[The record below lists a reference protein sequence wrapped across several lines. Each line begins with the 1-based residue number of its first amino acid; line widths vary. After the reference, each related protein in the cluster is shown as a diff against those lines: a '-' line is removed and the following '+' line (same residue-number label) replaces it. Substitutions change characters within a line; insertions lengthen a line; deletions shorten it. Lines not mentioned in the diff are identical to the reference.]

1 MAKANKNSTT
11 TANKNAKVN
20 WGVLRDAK
28 HADILETI
36 QAWKSIRN
44 QMAIDAMQKKGETE
58 ALRADYK
65 GFLVDKQWI
74 TLDKAKQEEYN
85 LAENAI
91 MVRYKELAKQRKAAT
106 KEIYKKIGL
115 DKALYTSYTAYIAA
129 ESAEEERE
137 AYITEVDAF
146 LRLGLKVPFGDK
158 GRKFAATK
166 LVEGIGKKMNGVS
179 AAYKSDVDAQPYKEA
194 AFLDAVMANLRS
206 ILQEVGV
213 IGKNPIEKPKS
224 DKDSEAKS
232 KSKIK
237 SENENA
243 IPEGRVTL
251 PTPIKTPDEFPEATT
266 EIKKPS
272 RNRGV
277 KSQKGNGKAKQNS
290 KTESKKETVA
300 A

>member
-1 MAKANKNSTT
+1 MAKAKAINA

-20 WGVLRDAK
+20 WGVLRDK
-28 HADILETI
+28 NHAHILETI

-91 MVRYKELAKQRKAAT
+91 MIRYKELAKQRKAAT

-129 ESAEEERE
+129 ESTEEERE

-224 DKDSEAKS
+224 NKDSGVKS
-232 KSKIK
+232 KSKTE

-251 PTPIKTPDEFPEATT
+251 PTPVKTPDEFPEAKA
-266 EIKKPS
+266 EIKKPT
-272 RNRGV
+272 RNRGIKTEKV
-277 KSQKGNGKAKQNS
+277 NGKAKRNP
-290 KTESKKETVA
+290 KKESKKETVA